1 MTISRRSL
9 LKSAILFSAG
19 TAFGAYPAF
28 SQMPQ
33 HNETAGAAKSSADE
47 KSTPDAKA
55 LKIGVIG
62 AGWLGGTVGSCLAK
76 AGHSVMFSSRH
87 PEALKK
93 LAAPLG
99 KNALI
104 GTPKEAAAF
113 GDVVLI
119 SVPFQA
125 LPQIG
130 KDCAQELKGKIVIDA
145 TNPPL
150 SGGSDLLTV
159 EARKNGVAETVKKY
173 LPDTRLVRA
182 FSAVDATVVEACF
195 NHQREAVGMPMAS
208 DDEAAL
214 KVVEKLVSETGCEPV
229 VTGNLA
235 SSASFSPDA
244 AGFRAHLPAD
254 KLRKLLKLQ

>member
-1 MTISRRSL
+1 MTFSRRSL
-9 LKSAILFSAG
+9 IKSTLIATLASAF
-19 TAFGAYPAF
+19 FGRAAF
-28 SQMPQ
+28 SQNILAEQ
-33 HNETAGAAKSSADE
+33 NRTERE
-47 KSTPDAKA
+47 KSRQK
-55 LKIGVIG
+55 LKIGIIG

-76 AGHSVMFSSRH
+76 AGHNVMFSSRH
-87 PEALKK
+87 PDTLKK

-125 LPQIG
+125 VPQIG

-150 SGGSDLLTV
+150 SGGSDPLTV
-159 EARKNGVAETVKKY
+159 EARENGVGETVQKY

-195 NHQREAVGMPMAS
+195 NHQREAVGMPIAS

-214 KVVEKLVSETGCEPV
+214 TVVAGLVRETGCEPI

-235 SSASFSPDA
+235 SSASFSLGAP
-244 AGFRAHLPAD
+244 GFRAHLPAD